1 MADMLTGTSFDYITR
16 HREDEKQ
23 FTIHMPSHMHDGV
36 AGALSEKIVGWYL
49 GIREGK
55 LCKDEGTLKATK
67 NVAQKLRCKLATHV
81 QVNDKTRQEPD
92 LSFSYNRGKTAGL
105 VVEVA
110 WSQYFLKLPTRADR
124 YIKGSKG
131 KVRTVIGI
139 DLRNVY
145 DGGREAWFS
154 VWQARFD
161 EKDQQW
167 TRVTTVDHQVRAVSG
182 IPCCWGG
189 PDNDLKIQM
198 FIGND
203 RKPVNGCALDL
214 SLKDFICEEDVR
226 KEESFEDV
234 PLKITSEELHSFY
247 EDSLQP
253 HVCAEIDD
261 EKQFI
266 SKDVEEDLAKIVE
279 VERILQK
286 SRKLTS
292 EEQKATRSE
301 ELEKAR
307 DMLAD
312 AQKHIKK
319 RRSNMKVLKTNLE
332 SASDGESQDV
342 LEAKQKLA
350 EAHNELAELE
360 KKVAE
365 KTSEVEGKT
374 VPQSKKAGA
383 EQKTRRA
390 SGRINVDEPSVPES
404 SSGPRRSSDRV
415 VNKSKGRL

>member
-1 MADMLTGTSFDYITR
+1 MLTSTSFDYTTR

-23 FTIHMPSHMHDGV
+23 FTIHMPSHMHEGV
-36 AGALSEKIVGWYL
+36 AGALSEKIVEWYL
-49 GIREGK
+49 EIRKGQ
-55 LCKDEGTLKATK
+55 LCKDERTLEATK
-67 NVAQKLRCKLATHV
+67 KVTRKLRSKLATRV
-81 QVNDKTRQEPD
+81 LVNDKTRQEPD
-92 LSFSYNRGKTAGL
+92 LSFSYNKGKTPGL

-110 WSQYFLKLPTRADR
+110 WSQYYLKLPARADR

-131 KVRTVIGI
+131 RVRTVIGI

-167 TRVTTVDHQVRAVSG
+167 TRDTTVDHQVRAISE
-182 IPCCWGG
+182 IPCCGGG

-198 FIGND
+198 FIGKD
-203 RKPVNGCALDL
+203 RKPVKGCALDL
-214 SLKDFICEEDVR
+214 SLKDFLCEEDVR
-226 KEESFEDV
+226 SEENFEDV

-266 SKDVEEDLAKIVE
+266 RKDVEEDLAKIVE

-286 SRKLTS
+286 LKMLTS
-292 EEQKATRSE
+292 EEQKAMISE
-301 ELEKAR
+301 ELDKAR
-307 DMLAD
+307 DVLAD
-312 AQKHIKK
+312 AQKRIKK
-319 RRSNMKVLKTNLE
+319 RRSNMEVLKTNLE
-332 SASDGESQDV
+332 IASDGESRDV
-342 LEAKQKLA
+342 LEARQVLA
-350 EAHNELAELE
+350 EADNELAELE

-365 KTSEVEGKT
+365 KISEVEGRA
-374 VPQSKKAGA
+374 VLQSKKATA
-383 EQKTRRA
+383 EQKTQRT
-390 SGRINVDEPSVPES
+390 SMRINVDEPSVPQS
-404 SSGPRRSSDRV
+404 SSGPRRSSDRS